1 MTGDDGASFL
11 RHAQVFREIRTVV
24 NTRGLS
30 LAVGDHFL
38 VRSTIVADNIAGS
51 SGSDAFGALTSAGHN
66 LIGQTDGSSGWDG
79 TDLTGTADSPLD
91 PLFGD
96 FGNFGG
102 PTKTLALLSGSPAIG
117 QGDPAGPL
125 TDQRGV
131 ARSRTAPSI
140 GAFEFT
146 G

>member
-1 MTGDDGASFL
+1 MSATKHVHEAGASK
-11 RHAQVFREIRTVV
+11 
-24 NTRGLS
+24 
-30 LAVGDHFL
+30 
-38 VRSTIVADNIAGS
+38 VA
-51 SGSDAFGALTSAGHN
+51 HN
-66 LIGQTDGSSGWDG
+66 LIGQTDGSTGFDG
-79 TDLTGTADSPLD
+79 GDLTGTAANPLD

-102 PTKTLALLSGSPAIG
+102 PTQTLALVSGSPAIG
-117 QGDPAGPL
+117 QGDPAGPA

-131 ARSRTAPSI
+131 TRSRTAPSV

>member
-1 MTGDDGASFL
+1 M
-11 RHAQVFREIRTVV
+11 
-24 NTRGLS
+24 
-30 LAVGDHFL
+30 
-38 VRSTIVADNIAGS
+38 AG
-51 SGSDAFGALTSAGHN
+51 GQIHN
-66 LIGQTDGSSGWDG
+66 LIGQTDGSSGFDG
-79 TDLTGTADSPLD
+79 GDLTGTAANPLD

-102 PTKTLALLSGSPAIG
+102 PTNTLAVLAGSPAIG
-117 QGDPAGPL
+117 NGDPAGPA

-131 ARSRTAPSI
+131 FRHFFTPPTI

>member
-1 MTGDDGASFL
+1 VTLLSDTVAFNSGDIAGG
-11 RHAQVFREIRTVV
+11 
-24 NTRGLS
+24 GLF
-30 LAVGDHFL
+30 AAGDHFTL
-38 VRSTIVADNIAGS
+38 RSTIIADNSAPTGA
-51 SGSDAFGALTSAGHN
+51 DAFGAITSAGHN
-66 LIGQTDGSSGWDG
+66 LIGQTDGSTGWDG

-91 PLFGD
+91 PVFGD

-102 PTKTLALLSGSPAIG
+102 PTKTLALLSDSPAIG

-125 TDQRGV
+125 TDQRGI